1 MRFLSLL
8 IFIILLIPGK
18 LQALGMELSMPLED
32 TMQRIDTLLL
42 RGPEGIWEYPGDDV
56 KVVILAD
63 PAEGPGKYTL
73 RVVEAFDTRL
83 HNGDLMGILLE
94 TARQGE
100 YELLQYTRRKRGLFD
115 LPGRCLVKLTPDS
128 RSLLIDP
135 ASKLSIKFNPSY
147 ILPKFW
153 RMVRTTVKETRQPTE
168 GLVRVYP
175 SGDGKGILYEK
186 KRYL

>member
-1 MRFLSLL
+1 MRFLPLL
-8 IFIILLIPGK
+8 AFILLLLPGK
-18 LQALGMELSMPLED
+18 MLAERTMIGTPLEE
-32 TMQRIDTLLL
+32 TMQRLDTLLL
-42 RGPEGIWEYPGDDV
+42 RGPEGIWEYPGEDV
-56 KVVILAD
+56 KVVIQAD

-100 YELLQYTRRKRGLFD
+100 YELFQYTRRKRGLFD
-115 LPGRCLVKLTPDS
+115 LPGKCLVKLTPDS

-135 ASKLSIKFNPSY
+135 ASKLSIKFNPNS

-153 RMVRTTVKETRQPTE
+153 KIVRVTVKESRQPTE
-168 GLVRVYP
+168 GLVRIYP
-175 SGDGKGILYEK
+175 SGDGKGILYER